1 MDTMP
6 TGVTQKVSSPLA
18 GEIPTGVTQKV
29 SSPLAGEGQGEGGPL
44 PRSFWFAVCSKPRQ
58 EAVAEENLMR
68 QGFYVYLPRLRIRR
82 RRRGQWIDSIEVLF
96 PRSLFIRIDPVRQN
110 LAPVR
115 STRGVIG
122 LVRFGGQPAVVPD
135 EVMDAL
141 LQCQDP
147 TSGFHQENLTPYS
160 AGDRIKLVDGP
171 FAGMEAV
178 FAEPDGEKRVIV
190 LLELMGKTNQVR
202 VSRDWVAKAA

>member
-1 MDTMP
+1 MDTIP
-6 TGVTQKVSSPLA
+6 PGVP
-18 GEIPTGVTQKV
+18 QKV
-29 SSPLAGEGQGEGGPL
+29 SSPLAGEGQGEGGLSPL
-44 PRSFWFAVCSKPRQ
+44 PRWFAVCCKPRQ
-58 EAVAEENLMR
+58 EAIAEENLRR
-68 QGFYVYLPRLRIRR
+68 QHFHVYLPRLCIRR

-96 PRSLFIRIDPVRQN
+96 PRYLFIRIDPLLQN

-115 STRGVIG
+115 STRGAVG

-135 EVMDAL
+135 EVIDAL

-147 TSGFHQENLTPYS
+147 ASGLHQENRTPFN